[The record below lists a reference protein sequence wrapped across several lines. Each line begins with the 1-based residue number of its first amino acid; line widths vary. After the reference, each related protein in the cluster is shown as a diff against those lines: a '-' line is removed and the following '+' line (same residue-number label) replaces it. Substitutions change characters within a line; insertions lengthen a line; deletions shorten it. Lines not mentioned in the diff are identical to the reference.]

1 MLLGCLEP
9 MLHITSDLGAEKV
22 MTKYERERE
31 REKVHLIQMR
41 LKADEERPNC

>member
-31 REKVHLIQMR
+31 REST
-41 LKADEERPNC
+41 PNSNEAKSR

>member
-1 MLLGCLEP
+1 
-9 MLHITSDLGAEKV
+9 MLHIASDLEGEKV
-22 MTKYERERE
+22 MTKYERE